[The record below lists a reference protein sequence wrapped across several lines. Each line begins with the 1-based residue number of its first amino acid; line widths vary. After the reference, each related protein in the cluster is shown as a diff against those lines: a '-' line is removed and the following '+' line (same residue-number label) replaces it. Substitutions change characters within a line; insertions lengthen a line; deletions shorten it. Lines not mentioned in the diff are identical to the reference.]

1 MTLLAVV
8 GAAAALVA
16 LPGALDR
23 FGRRLR
29 PWEWGWLSTIG
40 LGGGL
45 VLLEAVLLLRA
56 APTLLRAG
64 GVVWLATACERVLQP
79 LVAGGPVVGWAAAL
93 GAVALPASAAVH
105 WRRGRRLRARLAGD
119 LWLGERRVI
128 GGHPVVVLPI
138 ARPMALSF
146 EHHGAPSIIVSDGL
160 LRVLDDAQ
168 VEAVVRHEAAHLR
181 HAHQRLLT
189 VAAVAEGVLGW
200 LPPVARTAGAVRLAV
215 ERWADEEAAASAA
228 GGRHAVRD
236 SLLVLADVD
245 PLAGV
250 AAFTDAATIVA
261 RVAALESPSPP
272 PLVRQHL
279 LLYVPGSVA
288 GAVAAP
294 ALVTWGGHVHMVL
307 AMSGRCSI

>member
-1 MTLLAVV
+1 MTLLAVL
-8 GAAAALVA
+8 GAAVILLA

-29 PWEWGWLSTIG
+29 PQEWAWLSTIG
-40 LGGGL
+40 LGGGF

-64 GVVWLATACERVLQP
+64 GVVWLATACERVLRP

-93 GAVALPASAAVH
+93 GALALPAAAAVH

-119 LWLGERRVI
+119 LWLGERRAI
-128 GGHPVVVLPI
+128 GGHPVIVLPI
-138 ARPMALSF
+138 ARPLALSF
-146 EHHGAPSIIVSDGL
+146 EHDGELAIVVSDGL
-160 LRVLDDAQ
+160 VRVLDDAQ
-168 VEAVVRHEAAHLR
+168 VEAVVRHEAAHLD

-189 VAAVAEGVLGW
+189 VAGAAVAVLGW

-228 GGRHAVRD
+228 GGSRAVRD
-236 SLLVLADVD
+236 SLLVLADVG
-245 PLAGV
+245 PIACV
-250 AAFTDAATIVA
+250 AAFTDAATIAA
-261 RVAALESPSPP
+261 RVAALETPSSPP
-272 PLVRQHL
+272 PAGQHL

-288 GAVAAP
+288 GVVAAP
-294 ALVTWGGHVHMVL
+294 ALVTWAGHVHMVL
-307 AMSGRCSI
+307 AMSGRCSL